1 MWKEKGK
8 IVIEVPSGHSTAN
21 SYINSAEKEYDEG
34 NYYSALNNY
43 LKVEEIYSTMNYH
56 DDSQM
61 KALNNTIGRCYRQLN
76 EYYKAKE
83 YFEKSLSISEKISD
97 DELSFDNYTYL
108 IGIECSIEKGSL
120 ETALDYGKKAEI
132 IAIKLYGNKSSELSE
147 VYSDFSNIYLNMED
161 YETSDN
167 YLKKALNITNDLYG
181 ENSEDSAIIYK
192 DLADLYKKQK
202 QFDSAESYLEKAAEG
217 MRTLSQINQYI
228 RRRLYG
234 TDTD

>member
-1 MWKEKGK
+1 M
-8 IVIEVPSGHSTAN
+8 PSGHSTAN

-61 KALNNTIGRCYRQLN
+61 KALNNTIGM
-76 EYYKAKE
+76 AKE
-83 YFEKSLSISEKISD
+83 YFEKSLSNSEKISD

-192 DLADLYKKQK
+192 DLADLHRKQK
-202 QFDSAESYLEKAAEG
+202 QYDSAESYLERASN
-217 MRTLSQINQYI
+217 L
-228 RRRLYG
+228 
-234 TDTD
+234 